1 MPWVSATGSTATPS
15 SESSLSDMALSPD
28 DTGAKR
34 LEPLYILP
42 PDEHRVV
49 KESPHSAPVGQQ
61 SFAAAGP
68 RKPRD
73 RLTNSMPNPRTNL
86 PHIAVPVQASSAELN
101 PDPISH
107 TRENPQARSTHEP
120 VELDSH
126 ELFEAGLD
134 DGLKPGSEMP
144 LEGRN
149 SKDDSAEPVWGQPFR
164 IEWIRTNALPFFRTR
179 HLRNPWNHGREVK
192 VSRDG
197 TELEPTLGQQLL
209 FEWDRPAVAAENSPG
224 PSRITERRRAPKS
237 TQHAP

>member
-1 MPWVSATGSTATPS
+1 MPWVSATGSTAPPS

-49 KESPHSAPVGQQ
+49 KQSPHSAPVGQQ
-61 SFAAAGP
+61 AFAAAGP

-73 RLTNSMPNPRTNL
+73 RLTNSMPNPSTNL
-86 PHIAVPVQASSAELN
+86 PHIAVPVQASSAELS
-101 PDPISH
+101 PDTPSH
-107 TRENPQARSTHEP
+107 TREIPQARSTR
-120 VELDSH
+120 
-126 ELFEAGLD
+126 ELFEPGLD
-134 DGLKPGSEMP
+134 DGPKPGSEVS

-149 SKDDSAEPVWGQPFR
+149 TKDDSAEPVWGQPFR
-164 IEWIRTNALPFFRTR
+164 VEWIRTNALPFFRTR

-237 TQHAP
+237 TQLAP